1 MTLPFYKLH
10 VAGNDF
16 VLLDLARAGTSGDD
30 FKAERLG
37 ELAQLILDRRCGV
50 GGGSCIFVKAADGRV
65 EARVFLNDGSETSH
79 GRDSLLCAGRWAL
92 DTGRGGAG
100 AVRIMR
106 AGEEHL
112 LRALDSKLF
121 CMELPAPEAERLSLI
136 VDGRT
141 AGAYAMELGNRY
153 SVAVASADGP
163 GPKRVR
169 MALMSMDAQAT
180 PLVVRPQGPELLR
193 FTGPEKADRLD
204 ATAAAAVAA
213 MDQGLFG
220 REGIAEW
227 RGRGGAVSYA
237 DFGSGTGRSTLIDRG
252 RFYVERRGLKL
263 LRISGTAEYA
273 FEGNFD
279 L

>member
-16 VLLDLARAGTSGDD
+16 VLLDLERAGASGDG
-30 FKAERLG
+30 FKTERLR
-37 ELAQLILDRRCGV
+37 ELAQLVLDRRCGV
-50 GGGSCIFVKAADGRV
+50 GGGSCIFVKAVDGRV
-65 EARVFLNDGSETSH
+65 EAQVFLNDGSESFH
-79 GRDSLLCAGRWAL
+79 GNDPLLCAGRWAL
-92 DTGRGGAG
+92 DTGRGAAG
-100 AVRIMR
+100 ALRILR
-106 AGEEHL
+106 AGVEHQ

-121 CMELPAPEAERLSLI
+121 CMELPNPEAVRLALI

-141 AGAYAMELGNRY
+141 AGAYAMELGNRF

-169 MALMSMDAQAT
+169 MALMSMDSQAT

-193 FTGPEKADRLD
+193 FTGPEKADRFN
-204 ATAAAAVAA
+204 ATAAAALAA

-220 REGIAEW
+220 SEGIAEW

-252 RFYVERRGLKL
+252 RFYVERRGPKV

-273 FEGNFD
+273 FEGKID